1 MRRLVSVPFAVLLS
15 LLLAGTTLA
24 SICGNNSKPAGSGQ
38 QSELWI
44 DFSTTPPTV
53 TVVNGNAQGHL
64 RGGFVDVFLDF
75 DGGGVDCMIDDTFI
89 MSEHKIGHIATG
101 QLFEGLGVLPAVHR
115 GNDPG
120 GPNAGAG
127 FAQTS
132 GACG

>member
-1 MRRLVSVPFAVLLS
+1 MRRLVSIPAAVLLS
-15 LLLAGTTLA
+15 MLVVSTTLA

-44 DFSTTPPTV
+44 DFSTSPPTV
-53 TVVNGNAQGHL
+53 TVVNGTPTGHL

-89 MSEHKIGHIATG
+89 MSEHEIGHIATG
-101 QLFEGLGVLPAVHR
+101 QLVEGLGVNPAVHR

-120 GPNAGAG
+120 GADAGVG

-132 GACG
+132 AGCG